1 MSRKRPNNEKLS
13 TSSKRR
19 HVSSD
24 DEESDDAEMQ
34 MVDTSVQLKMNPIAN
49 RSGKINKIILKNFM
63 CHSNLVIEFNK
74 NVNLLIGNNGSGK
87 SAILTALIVGLG
99 SKSSATS
106 RCTNIA
112 QLIKRG
118 ETSGSVVIHIA
129 NNCEQGYDRET
140 YGPEIIVQRTFSS
153 SGSSSYRI
161 KKSSGQLVTSSRKDL
176 MKILLFMNIQVDNP
190 VCVLNQDASRA
201 FLKESDPKKRFK
213 FFLKATQIDTV
224 IEKLNDCSSHYVS
237 AKKQLEF
244 QKNVVVSLKAELEKI
259 QTKFDSLQSI
269 GYLKKTL
276 AGYKAELVW
285 LKVENEEKLQAEIT
299 ETLNKY
305 QKVYDNLMEA
315 INNRQTGDS
324 NRAARCELL
333 GQQIN
338 ELKREM
344 GIDTAQK
351 DQMRRAIAREEESR
365 NEVAR
370 NLQKIQKK
378 LETILKNIKQLE
390 NDMSESSES
399 QRGRIAMEKEANGK
413 KLEILK
419 QKKDEC
425 SSIKQ
430 NVARDIEMM
439 RNTKT
444 KLEETISNLQDKR
457 FPMSREA
464 DKIKAEIRQC
474 ESSKNSL
481 SLFGAFMPELINAIE
496 QMHRKGEFRQM
507 PRGPLGNYIEVVD
520 HKFKGPVEAIIGK
533 KLFSFVVDSAK
544 DREVLNRIMAKIAVR
559 HPDVKHCSIIS
570 MRFKD
575 DVYDISDGKVESV
588 PNGHCV
594 LDVIRCSD
602 PVVTNVLIDHC
613 KLEQILLA
621 DDQHTAFNFT
631 SSVENVPQNLFKVIV
646 LDPPTEMYPAP
657 NLRTYALKKMQPR
670 YLQVN
675 MEQRKRDLTNDLR
688 DLDERLVKLNDEI
701 RRENQKKTEFAKTL
715 AEKTAAED
723 KFDDK
728 LRALTQQINQLERI
742 EYPGENERGM
752 LESELR
758 ELTRTRDEH
767 EKEREIVKKR
777 VDEMQAAIDE
787 KRKELTLIEQNI
799 QNKSDKIGE
808 KQMEINNENDLDA
821 EEAANANAEQR
832 KVSKIKGD
840 LEKLQAQERECDKK
854 LKSLIATANNQSAR
868 VPITNTPEFLTA
880 KIKETEK
887 IIKTVTESSDSL
899 EAVEQALELKS
910 TEYTDKKELIDHLEK
925 TLAKLKSSRQN
936 RYMWLLKFKSHVSL
950 RVQHEFNKVMKL
962 RNYEGTISIDHQKE
976 LLELSVIPRDKNIAN
991 SVSSA
996 NCLSGGERSFSTVA
1010 FLLALWSVV
1019 DSPFYFLDEYDVY
1032 TDAINR
1038 YYMTTLLL
1046 GEAKKKQH
1054 RQYTFLTPQDMSEI
1068 VATNELSIQRLA
1080 DPIRK

>member
-1 MSRKRPNNEKLS
+1 MSRKRQNSEKLP

-19 HVSSD
+19 HVSTD

-34 MVDTSVQLKMNPIAN
+34 MVDTSVRLKTNPITN
-49 RSGKINKIILKNFM
+49 RSGKINKIVLKNFM

-140 YGPEIIVQRTFSS
+140 YGPEIVVQRTFSS

-244 QKNVVVSLKAELEKI
+244 QKNVVVSLKTELDKI
-259 QTKFDSLQSI
+259 RTKYDSLQSI

-285 LKVENEEKLQAEIT
+285 LKVENEETLHAEIT
-299 ETLNKY
+299 ETLSKY
-305 QKVYDNLMEA
+305 QKVYDGLMEA

-333 GQQIN
+333 SQQIN
-338 ELKREM
+338 ELKKEM
-344 GIDTAQK
+344 SVDTAQK
-351 DQMRRAIAREEESR
+351 DQIRRAIAKDEESR
-365 NEVAR
+365 NEVTR

-378 LETILKNIKQLE
+378 SENVLKNIKQLE
-390 NDMSESSES
+390 NDMSESNES
-399 QRGRIAMEKEANGK
+399 QKGRIAMEKEANEK

-425 SSIKQ
+425 ASIKQ
-430 NVARDIEMM
+430 NVGRDIEMM

-474 ESSKNSL
+474 ETSKNSL

-496 QMHRKGEFRQM
+496 QMHRKGEFHKL
-507 PRGPLGNYIEVVD
+507 PRGPLGKYIEVVD
-520 HKFKGPVEAIIGK
+520 DKFKGPVEAIIDK
-533 KLFSFVVDSAK
+533 QLLSFVVDSAK
-544 DREVLNRIMAKIAVR
+544 DRDVLNRIMAKIAVR
-559 HPDVKHCSIIS
+559 HPDVKQCSIIS
-570 MRFKD
+570 MRFRD
-575 DVYDISDGKVESV
+575 DAYDISDGKVESV
-588 PNGHCV
+588 PNGHCAF
-594 LDVIRCSD
+594 DVIRCSD
-602 PVVTNVLIDHC
+602 PVVTNVLIDYC
-613 KLEQILLA
+613 QLEQILLVE
-621 DDQHTAFNFT
+621 DQHTGFNFT
-631 SSVENVPQNLFKVIV
+631 LNEENVPHNLFKVIV
-646 LDPPTEMYPAP
+646 VNPPTEMHPAP
-657 NLRTYALKKMQPR
+657 NARTYALKKMQPR

-675 MEQRKRDLTNDLR
+675 MEQRKRDLTNDLS
-688 DLDERLVKLNDEI
+688 DLDERLSKLNDEI
-701 RRENQKKTEFAKTL
+701 RRENTKKTDLARTL
-715 AEKTAAED
+715 ADKTAT
-723 KFDDK
+723 DDK
-728 LRALTQQINQLERI
+728 LDDKMRALTLQINQLEKI
-742 EYPGENERGM
+742 EYPGENEREM
-752 LESELR
+752 LENELS
-758 ELTRTRDEH
+758 ELTRTRAEH
-767 EKEREIVKKR
+767 EKEREMVKKR
-777 VDEMQAAIDE
+777 VDEIQATIDE
-787 KRKELTLIEQNI
+787 KRKELSVVERNIE
-799 QNKSDKIGE
+799 NKSDKIAE
-808 KQMEINNENDLDA
+808 KQIEINNENDLEA
-821 EEAANANAEQR
+821 EEAANANAQQR
-832 KVSKIKGD
+832 KVSKIKVD

-854 LKSLIATANNQSAR
+854 LKNL
-868 VPITNTPEFLTA
+868 
-880 KIKETEK
+880 
-887 IIKTVTESSDSL
+887 
-899 EAVEQALELKS
+899 
-910 TEYTDKKELIDHLEK
+910 
-925 TLAKLKSSRQN
+925 
-936 RYMWLLKFKSHVSL
+936 
-950 RVQHEFNKVMKL
+950 
-962 RNYEGTISIDHQKE
+962 ISIAATNPKGSPSPI
-976 LLELSVIPRDKNIAN
+976 L
-991 SVSSA
+991 
-996 NCLSGGERSFSTVA
+996 RSF
-1010 FLLALWSVV
+1010 
-1019 DSPFYFLDEYDVY
+1019 
-1032 TDAINR
+1032 
-1038 YYMTTLLL
+1038 
-1046 GEAKKKQH
+1046 
-1054 RQYTFLTPQDMSEI
+1054 
-1068 VATNELSIQRLA
+1068 
-1080 DPIRK
+1080 